1 MFLKPIL
8 MLVLFIAIAALGSN
22 YVGDGL
28 FDFQKK
34 AKAARMVE
42 FNRDLSTVMTAFK
55 ADEVANQSAAF
66 LVDLD
71 DAANPGTYI
80 DVVALLAADNL
91 LKGDGTPDF
100 GVQNILT
107 NGTDVVLVN
116 SSDQISDEICDKINE
131 VLGEPIPTSVDMTN
145 AATDLD
151 ILVSYDVATDT
162 AGGAIP
168 ALHNGG
174 VEGVCVK
181 DLNGDLNTFAFYV
194 QQY

>member
-42 FNRDLSTVMTAFK
+42 FNRDLATIMTAYK
-55 ADEVANQSAAF
+55 ADDNATLSIAYKVDNNLDGATDSGEAGDE
-66 LVDLD
+66 LVVWSDIVTELNRD
-71 DAANPGTYI
+71 Q
-80 DVVALLAADNL
+80 L

-100 GVQNILT
+100 GSQELLT
-107 NGTDVVLVN
+107 EGTNLILVN
-116 SSDQISDEICDKINE
+116 SSIEISDEICEKINE
-131 VLGEPIPTSVDMTN
+131 VLGEAKPEAADMTN
-145 AATDLD
+145 ASTQASVVLDATNME
-151 ILVSYDVATDT
+151 
-162 AGGAIP
+162 
-168 ALHNGG
+168 NGG
-174 VEGVCVK
+174 IEGACIE
-181 DLNGDLNTFAFYV
+181 DSIGNLNTFAFYV